1 MPKIISKRA
10 TSGVGLVLELLGFI
24 LLFVFPFGTIF
35 GVVFLVYGFSKSKKL
50 VCSECGNKI
59 EDKEVK
65 LCSVCKVSF
74 DNVGSEKNK
83 PLIFP

>member
-24 LLFVFPFGTIF
+24 LLFFFPIGTIL
-35 GVVFLVYGFSKSKKL
+35 GIAFLIYGFSKSKKY

-59 EDKEVK
+59 EDKGVK
-65 LCSVCKVSF
+65 ICPICKASF
-74 DNVGSEKNK
+74 VIG
-83 PLIFP
+83 I